1 MLEGMRRN
9 KMWARVLLGVVVG
22 VIAVS
27 MLLYLVPGQGTT
39 GAIAGDVVAEVGEQQ
54 ITVAELSSELRRLQS
69 GRSIP
74 KALLPLYS
82 QQLLNSL
89 VTQHAVEYEAKRLG
103 IRVTD
108 EERAE
113 RIRLLLPN
121 LFSGG
126 SFVGMEQYSAEV
138 QSRFQ
143 METSEFEERIRQG
156 LLDEKFRRLVT
167 DGITFTAA
175 EVEEEFRRR
184 NEKVVL
190 EYAVFQPSEL
200 EARIQPSEN
209 ELNAYFE
216 KSKDRYAV
224 PERRIVVYGLLDLN
238 ALRQKMNVT
247 EDDLKAY
254 YNEHVER
261 FRVLD
266 RAKVSHILFKTIG
279 KTDAE
284 VEEIHKKAQEVLGKL
299 RKGGKFEDL
308 AKQYSEDTT
317 KEKGGDL
324 SWILKGQTV
333 PDFEREAF
341 SLPKGKI
348 SELVKT
354 QYGFHIILVT
364 DREVARTRPLDEVRG
379 EIQPAVAGE
388 KADRQARQ
396 VADQLAAAI
405 RQSDRRPLDEL
416 AKQFG
421 LTVAET
427 RPVAGTDTLLELGTA
442 PELRETI
449 FRLRV
454 GDLSAPIRSE
464 RGYLVLTV
472 KEVLPSHPG
481 TFAEVRDKVLAD
493 FRREKA
499 VERAKAGAE
508 ELAQRSQEKSPF
520 AAAAKALNVE
530 VKKSDAFNQNGSI
543 SGVAS
548 GRQLSAAFRMQ
559 VGQVSPATQV
569 GANWI
574 VYRVVSREEA
584 KPELLALQRREVEQQ
599 VLQAKRGMAFEAFRS
614 ALEERMKKEG
624 KLKINADA
632 LKRLNNAA

>member
-1 MLEGMRRN
+1 MFEGMRRN

-27 MLLYLVPGQGTT
+27 MLLYLVPGQGSTDT
-39 GAIAGDVVAEVGEQQ
+39 IAGDVVAEVGEQQ
-54 ITVAELSSELRRLQS
+54 ITVAELSSELRRLQA

-89 VTQHAVEYEAKRLG
+89 VAQHAVEYEAKRLG

-126 SFVGMEQYSAEV
+126 SFVGMEQYAAEV

-143 METSEFEERIRQG
+143 MGTSEFEERIRQG

-167 DGITFTAA
+167 DGISFTAA

-190 EYAVFQPSEL
+190 EYAVFEPTEL
-200 EARIQPSEN
+200 EARISPSES
-209 ELNAYFE
+209 ELSSYFE
-216 KSKDRYAV
+216 KNKARYVV
-224 PERRIVVYGLLDLN
+224 PEKRIAQYALLDVN

-254 YNEHVER
+254 YAQHVER
-261 FRVLD
+261 FRVQD

-284 VEEIHKKAQEVLGKL
+284 VAEIRKKAEEVLKKL

-317 KEKGGDL
+317 KEQGGDL
-324 SWILKGQTV
+324 GWILRGQTV
-333 PDFEREAF
+333 PEFEREAF
-341 SLPKGKI
+341 SLPKGRI
-348 SELVKT
+348 SDLVKT
-354 QYGFHIILVT
+354 QYGLHILLLT
-364 DREVARTRPLDEVRG
+364 DREVARTKPLDEVRG
-379 EIQPAVAGE
+379 EIQPIIAGE
-388 KADRQARQ
+388 KADRQATQ

-405 RQSDRRPLDEL
+405 RQSDRRALNEL
-416 AKQFG
+416 GEQFG

-427 RPVAGTDTLLELGTA
+427 RPVAATDTLLELGTG

-454 GDLSAPIRSE
+454 GDLSAPIRTE
-464 RGYLVLTV
+464 RGYIVLTV
-472 KEVLPSHPG
+472 KQVLTSHPG
-481 TFAEVRDKVLAD
+481 AFAEVRDKVLAD
-493 FRREKA
+493 YRREKA
-499 VERAKAGAE
+499 VERAKVGAE
-508 ELAQRSQEKSPF
+508 ELAKRLQDKQPF
-520 AAAAKALNVE
+520 AAAAKVLSVE
-530 VKKSDAFNQNGSI
+530 VKKSDAFNRNGSI

-548 GRQLSAAFRMQ
+548 GRQLGGAFRMQ
-559 VGQVSPATQV
+559 VGQTSPAIQV
-569 GANWI
+569 GGNWI
-574 VYRVVSREEA
+574 VYRITSREDA

-599 VLQAKRGMAFEAFRS
+599 VLQAKRSMAFEAFRS
-614 ALEERMKKEG
+614 ALEERMKREG
-624 KLKINADA
+624 KLRINADA
-632 LKRLNNAA
+632 LKKVSNAA